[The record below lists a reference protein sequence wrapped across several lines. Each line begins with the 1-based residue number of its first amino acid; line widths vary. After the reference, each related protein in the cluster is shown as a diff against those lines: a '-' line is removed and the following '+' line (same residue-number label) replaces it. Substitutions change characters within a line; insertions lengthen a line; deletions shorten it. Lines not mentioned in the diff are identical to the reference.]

1 MILAMTIAGRLHSPD
16 QKSLLPRLLPLGSLE
31 PVTPM
36 NPFPRFQA
44 SHRVFAPQ
52 ITIFPQY
59 CEFFVAHHGGGVFW
73 FDLRSGRLLI
83 VGDCCMSSPKA
94 AILFL
99 RMYFPTVFEKLA

>member
-1 MILAMTIAGRLHSPD
+1 MIQATAIAGRLHSPD

-36 NPFPRFQA
+36 NPFPRFQT

-73 FDLRSGRLLI
+73 FDLCSGRLLI
-83 VGDCCMSSPKA
+83 VGGCCMSSSKA
-94 AILFL
+94 AILCL